1 MTRARRGWRRPS
13 NPKGGF
19 SPDDAGECVQGLRGA
34 QASKRLPAPHRLRVA
49 GELRP
54 GEGLG
59 CLQGLGASTLLEAGR
74 GEEGARQ
81 SEAGRGPVRWLTALW
96 SKAGSGHAPAAP
108 LRGGLIQRRVGL
120 PHAPETAQGLRVL
133 LAQRR
138 LEGGVAAPVV
148 EASPPSSGAS
158 RSPWAI
164 RLSASVVFLTSTMHL
179 GAAPRKRARVRRA
192 PASASVASRARACWP
207 RCAWAENSVASRRSA
222 WSTAA
227 GLRAVAA
234 ESRPRRG
241 RPSSRRSRRGK
252 SARFMGAG

>member
-49 GELRP
+49 GEPRP

-108 LRGGLIQRRVGL
+108 LRGGSSSAGWACLMPLRQRRGCVCCS
-120 PHAPETAQGLRVL
+120 PSAAWKVAWLR
-133 LAQRR
+133 RR
-138 LEGGVAAPVV
+138 WRPALRP
-148 EASPPSSGAS
+148 
-158 RSPWAI
+158 
-164 RLSASVVFLTSTMHL
+164 
-179 GAAPRKRARVRRA
+179 RA
-192 PASASVASRARACWP
+192 PAGA
-207 RCAWAENSVASRRSA
+207 
-222 WSTAA
+222 
-227 GLRAVAA
+227 
-234 ESRPRRG
+234 RG
-241 RPSSRRSRRGK
+241 RLG
-252 SARFMGAG
+252 